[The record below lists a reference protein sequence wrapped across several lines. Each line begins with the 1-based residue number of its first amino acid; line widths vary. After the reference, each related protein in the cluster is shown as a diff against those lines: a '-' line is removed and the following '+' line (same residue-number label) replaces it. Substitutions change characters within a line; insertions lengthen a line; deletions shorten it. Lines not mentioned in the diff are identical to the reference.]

1 MPLGSRM
8 GLGADTKPFLKQTPE
23 GSVEAP
29 REGAR
34 DGTLD
39 TGAETDKLSV
49 CGKADCVEVVGRD
62 RWVSISR
69 VALGCSNMAAT
80 GESLRRLQQSTLSC
94 CMGSSRT
101 SWIGL
106 GFSKCGVLMVLVLVL
121 TWLVCGT
128 ACCENMLSL
137 PKVFDDLLQKD
148 QYPLSKSD
156 QSSTLV
162 ECVSSLDWRLIAV
175 LHLHCLVHGLQP
187 RVHVLLGIGAEVI
200 GPHPRVLRL

>member
-69 VALGCSNMAAT
+69 VALGCSNMAVT

-94 CMGSSRT
+94 RMGSSRT
-101 SWIGL
+101 SWMCL
-106 GFSKCGVLMVLVLVL
+106 VFSKCGVWMVLAL

-128 ACCENMLSL
+128 ACCNSMLSL
-137 PKVFDDLLQKD
+137 PKVFDDLLEKEHRK
-148 QYPLSKSD
+148 SKSD
-156 QSSTLV
+156 QSSTLL
-162 ECVSSLDWRLIAV
+162 ECVTSLDCRLIVV
-175 LHLHCLVHGLQP
+175 LHLRCLVHGLKP
-187 RVHVLLGIGAEVI
+187 CVHVLLGISTEVI

>member
-8 GLGADTKPFLKQTPE
+8 GLGTDIKPFLEQTPG

-62 RWVSISR
+62 RWVSISK

-80 GESLRRLQQSTLSC
+80 GESLWRLQQSTMSC

-101 SWIGL
+101 SWMGL
-106 GFSKCGVLMVLVLVL
+106 VFSKCGVLMVLAL

-128 ACCENMLSL
+128 ACCDSILSL
-137 PKVFDDLLQKD
+137 PKVFDDLLEK
-148 QYPLSKSD
+148 
-156 QSSTLV
+156 
-162 ECVSSLDWRLIAV
+162 
-175 LHLHCLVHGLQP
+175 
-187 RVHVLLGIGAEVI
+187 
-200 GPHPRVLRL
+200 

>member
-23 GSVEAP
+23 GSVDAP

-69 VALGCSNMAAT
+69 VALGCSNMAVT

-101 SWIGL
+101 SWMCL
-106 GFSKCGVLMVLVLVL
+106 VLMVLAL

-128 ACCENMLSL
+128 ACCNSMLSL
-137 PKVFDDLLQKD
+137 PKVFDDLLEKEH
-148 QYPLSKSD
+148 PKSKSD
-156 QSSTLV
+156 QSSTLL
-162 ECVSSLDWRLIAV
+162 ECVSSLDCCLIAV
-175 LHLHCLVHGLQP
+175 LHLRCLVHGLKP
-187 RVHVLLGIGAEVI
+187 RVHVLLGISAEVI